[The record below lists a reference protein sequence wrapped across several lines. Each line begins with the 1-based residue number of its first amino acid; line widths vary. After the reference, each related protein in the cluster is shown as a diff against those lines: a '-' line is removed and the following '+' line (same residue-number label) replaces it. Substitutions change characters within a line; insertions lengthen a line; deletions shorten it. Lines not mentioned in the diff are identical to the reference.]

1 MHRILQIKMTI
12 FPIGTAVDTTHLQPG
27 DILHL
32 YLSFYNVTSIHGFT
46 EIIVIVCAKTIILW
60 IFLTTSNQYPVII
73 IRFILNFLNKNI
85 HEKLLEL
92 MRIVTL

>member
-32 YLSFYNVTSIHGFT
+32 YLSF
-46 EIIVIVCAKTIILW
+46 
-60 IFLTTSNQYPVII
+60 
-73 IRFILNFLNKNI
+73 
-85 HEKLLEL
+85 
-92 MRIVTL
+92 